1 MEISNVLQYVA
12 PCVVIIYCYAR
23 VSVALR
29 RRARGSLGSRR
40 PTENGTTDV
49 RNRLKLRRKR
59 RTNRMLIAMVA
70 IFAVCWLPLNVILL
84 SLEYDERVIRGR
96 QLRQMWRQLRQQ
108 RQLRQRRR

>member
-1 MEISNVLQYVA
+1 
-12 PCVVIIYCYAR
+12 
-23 VSVALR
+23 
-29 RRARGSLGSRR
+29 
-40 PTENGTTDV
+40 
-49 RNRLKLRRKR
+49 
-59 RTNRMLIAMVA
+59 MLIAMVA